1 MRSRSAI
8 QWELASRVKPPT
20 SSSPMATM
28 LDAGM
33 ADHINM
39 ERLHAIVR
47 GDVQGVGF
55 RYFVQRKAQQLGLRG
70 WVRNNDDGTVELV
83 AEGGRGELEQLKRAL
98 EEGPRLARVDRV
110 ETRWSEAA
118 GGLDRFDLAW

>member
-8 QWELASRVKPPT
+8 QWEFVSRVKPPT
-20 SSSPMATM
+20 SSSPIATM
-28 LDAGM
+28 LDTGM

-39 ERLHAIVR
+39 ERLHAVVR

-83 AEGGRGELEQLKRAL
+83 AEGDRGKLEDLERAVRA
-98 EEGPRLARVDRV
+98 GPRMA
-110 ETRWSEAA
+110 
-118 GGLDRFDLAW
+118 